1 MAGLGKWIGGGLG
14 WAFGGPIGA
23 LIGFAVGSLF
33 DTPGN
38 IVMNSQTPGQNR
50 RTTEG
55 DFKMSLLVMMACI
68 LKADGKV
75 QKSELDVAKRFL
87 VANFGEQG
95 ALEALQILKKLL
107 EQPINEAEVAMQI
120 NIYMNYSAKLQLIR
134 LLFDIAYADGFV
146 HENELAIIER
156 ISNIFRITQ
165 ADFDS
170 LKAPYVKNIDK
181 DWAYKTLE
189 LEPEANVEEI
199 KKAYRRMA
207 MKYHPDK
214 VHNLGEDFRKSATEK
229 FRTINEA
236 YESLKNQRGFN

>member
-38 IVMNSQTPGQNR
+38 VVMNNQTTVQNR

-95 ALEALQILKKLL
+95 ALEALQILKNLL

-120 NIYMNYSAKLQLIR
+120 NNFMNYSAKLQLIR

-146 HENELAIIER
+146 HENELVIIER

-165 ADFDS
+165 PDFDS
-170 LKAPYVKNIDK
+170 LKAPFVKNVDK

-189 LEPEANVEEI
+189 LEPEASVDDI

-214 VHNLGEDFRKSATEK
+214 VHNLGEDIKKSATDK
-229 FRTINEA
+229 FRTLNEA